1 MMNHNVVAVVQSAPP
16 SFDTDGTMRKISTIC
31 EQAHAEHAKLVVFP
45 EAFLGGYPKGL
56 DFGAR
61 VGLREPRG
69 RDEFVRYH
77 QASVTL
83 PGTELTTLCKLAQRL
98 SLHIVMGCIERDG
111 GTLYCST
118 LFIDSHGQFLGKH
131 RKTMPTAMERLIWG
145 FGDGSMLPVVQTEI
159 GRIGSVI
166 CWENYMPL
174 LRTNMYSQGV
184 ELYCASTV
192 DDRDSWIPSMQH
204 IATEGRCFVL
214 SACQY
219 AKRSDYPED
228 YDCIQ
233 GDDPDTVLIRGGSC
247 IVSPFGELLAGPI
260 YDQETILTAE
270 IDMEEI
276 VKGKFDLD
284 ITGHYARPDIFS
296 LTVNTQ
302 PQLPVKRKD

>member
-145 FGDGSMLPVVQTEI
+145 FGDGATLDVQKTRL
-159 GRIGSVI
+159 GRVGAVI
-166 CWENYMPL
+166 CWENYMPM
-174 LRTNMYSQGV
+174 LRMSQYQQGV
-184 ELYCASTV
+184 QIYCAPTV
-192 DDRDSWIPSMQH
+192 DDRDCWIPTMQH
-204 IATEGRCFVL
+204 IAVEGRCFVL
-214 SACQY
+214 SSCQY
-219 AKRSDYPED
+219 SKRSDYPDD
-228 YDCIQ
+228 YVCIQ
-233 GDDPDTVLIRGGSC
+233 GDDPEQVLIRGGSC
-247 IVSPFGELLAGPI
+247 IIDPFGEMLASPVYQQQSLLV
-260 YDQETILTAE
+260 AE
-270 IDMEEI
+270 L
-276 VKGKFDLD
+276 DLD
-284 ITGHYARPDIFS
+284 RIIQGKYDLDVAGHYERPDIFE
-296 LTVNTQ
+296 LKVD
-302 PQLPVKRKD
+302 RKPRI